1 MSADAEKTSRC
12 DVVLVTRSVGRYGQA
27 FMLRK
32 VIINEREY
40 LVPAN
45 AAVKIEAVPHGISTL
60 TLTLFPTSVEFR
72 PEEPT

>member
-1 MSADAEKTSRC
+1 VIGEPIPRC
-12 DVVLVTRSVGRYGQA
+12 DVVLVTRSFGKDGQV